1 METKDFEFLD
11 KFAEKLSEALVGQ
24 CTADGMLDGK
34 MLTVDELNEK
44 WRASAPE
51 YMAAAV
57 PQIAR
62 RRPLRG
68 PAMSAWEPPRC
79 GTSRGAS
86 IRIPTIGIL

>member
-44 WRASAPE
+44 WRASAP
-51 YMAAAV
+51 
-57 PQIAR
+57 
-62 RRPLRG
+62 
-68 PAMSAWEPPRC
+68 
-79 GTSRGAS
+79 
-86 IRIPTIGIL
+86 

>member
-24 CTADGMLDGK
+24 CTADGMLDVK

-57 PQIAR
+57 PQIAAGTRCVGLLCRHGSR
-62 RRPLRG
+62 RAVGQVVGRV
-68 PAMSAWEPPRC
+68 
-79 GTSRGAS
+79 
-86 IRIPTIGIL
+86 